1 MTKRT
6 NAGEQG
12 DDCDTTTMTDFPR
25 PRITGLSILAIGLA
39 IFALS
44 LIWRPL
50 LVVVAAALAVVV
62 PYSFR
67 ENDCAESRRRQW
79 SEFLSRTDLPDLL
92 RCPDVEIEEGYWTND
107 RGMALM
113 TSTMTPKNGA
123 EIRAVV
129 CLCHGYMDNASFL
142 KRVQF
147 QRFVREGIAVV
158 TIEYEGH
165 GRSDGSNALVSKWE
179 DLVGD
184 AHKYFS
190 QLTRRQFPDK
200 KTFLMGESMGGAVVY
215 DIMSSV
221 ERRGAYDG
229 VIFVAPMVKILVA
242 PPQWVVDV
250 FERVVGHPGTLNFL
264 STMPWAPSR
273 GDMPHL
279 SFKDKDKMRLALSVP
294 TRYGRKPRLATAREL
309 LNATKRISSTI
320 REFDAPFIV
329 LHGLEDYVTDPR
341 MSEML
346 YNESPSL
353 DKTIKL
359 YEGMYH
365 NLTTG
370 ETDENIDM
378 VFGDAIS
385 WVSERCDV
393 RRRSNRRR

>member
-1 MTKRT
+1 MRIQ
-6 NAGEQG
+6 AGMETT
-12 DDCDTTTMTDFPR
+12 TTTMTDFPR
-25 PRITGLSILAIGLA
+25 PRITGLAILAIGLA
-39 IFALS
+39 IFAVS

-50 LVVVAAALAVVV
+50 LVVVAAVLAIVV

-67 ENDCAESRRRQW
+67 ENDCAESRRRLW
-79 SEFLSRTDLPDLL
+79 SEFLSRTDLPDQL
-92 RCPDVEIEEGYWTND
+92 RCPDVDIEEGYWTND

-142 KRVQF
+142 KRMQF
-147 QRFVREGIAVV
+147 QRFVREGIAVT

-165 GRSDGSNALVSKWE
+165 GRSDGPNALVSKWE

-184 AHKYFS
+184 AHEYFS
-190 QLTRRQFPDK
+190 QLTRRKFPDK
-200 KTFLMGESMGGAVVY
+200 KAFLMGESMGGAVVY
-215 DIMSSV
+215 DIMSS
-221 ERRGAYDG
+221 EHRRDAYDG

-242 PPQWVVDV
+242 PPQWVVDA

-279 SFKDKDKMRLALSVP
+279 SYKDKDKMRLALSVP

-320 REFDAPFIV
+320 HEFDAPFIV
-329 LHGLEDYVTDPR
+329 LHGLEDYVTDPK

-346 YNESPSL
+346 YNESPSQ

-359 YEGMYH
+359 YRGMYH

-370 ETDENIDM
+370 ETDENIDV
-378 VFGDAIS
+378 VFGDAIA
-385 WVSERCDV
+385 WVSDRCDV
-393 RRRSNRRR
+393 RRRSPRRR

>member
-1 MTKRT
+1 
-6 NAGEQG
+6 
-12 DDCDTTTMTDFPR
+12 
-25 PRITGLSILAIGLA
+25 
-39 IFALS
+39 
-44 LIWRPL
+44 
-50 LVVVAAALAVVV
+50 
-62 PYSFR
+62 
-67 ENDCAESRRRQW
+67 
-79 SEFLSRTDLPDLL
+79 
-92 RCPDVEIEEGYWTND
+92 
-107 RGMALM
+107 
-113 TSTMTPKNGA
+113 
-123 EIRAVV
+123 
-129 CLCHGYMDNASFL
+129 
-142 KRVQF
+142 
-147 QRFVREGIAVV
+147 
-158 TIEYEGH
+158 
-165 GRSDGSNALVSKWE
+165 
-179 DLVGD
+179 
-184 AHKYFS
+184 
-190 QLTRRQFPDK
+190 
-200 KTFLMGESMGGAVVY
+200 MGESMGGAVVY
-215 DIMSSV
+215 DIMMSA
-221 ERRGAYDG
+221 ERRGTYDG

-370 ETDENIDM
+370 ETDENIDV